1 MEIRPIISALL
12 RNKVGAILIA
22 LQVAITL
29 AVISNAVFIISERQS
44 YISRPT
50 GLDLDNTFA
59 MSIVTIESSEDIPDM
74 MTRELDILRGTDGVT
89 AATVMRA
96 FPMSGST
103 WCNTYKTSPDAESG
117 DDICQF
123 WIDQAGDKILDLK
136 FIEGGFFKP
145 SDIRY
150 RRSRAPTEVSRAL
163 ISKSIAEQFF
173 PGEKALGKLLY
184 DSDPDAPPVEVVG
197 VYETLIGGHVHGEDT
212 YDNMLLP
219 EVVYDQMQHYVVRT
233 APGKQAQV
241 MTDLEQKLGQL
252 PNRMI
257 TRIRSMEE
265 YKERNYSSDLAMI
278 KILSTVIALLAA
290 ITALGVL
297 GLAWFNVNKRRK
309 QIGTRRALGATR
321 IDIIRYFM
329 VENWLITSAGLVFGV
344 FLALLLN
351 YQLDSIFQV
360 GKMNFAYILTGM
372 VALWIIGQLAVIVPA
387 KRASSISPAI
397 ATRTA

>member
-50 GLDLDNTFA
+50 GLDLDNSFA
-59 MSIVTIESSEDIPDM
+59 MSIVTIEPSEDIPDM
-74 MTRELDILRGTDGVT
+74 LTRELDRIRGTEGVQ

-103 WCNTYKTSPDAESG
+103 WCNTYQTSPEAESG
-117 DDICQF
+117 DDICQL
-123 WIDQAGDKILDLK
+123 WVDQAGDQVLDLK
-136 FIEGGFFKP
+136 FVEGGFFKP

-150 RRSRAPTEVSRAL
+150 RQSRQTSEVSKTL
-163 ISKSIAEQFF
+163 ISKSVAERFF
-173 PGEKALGKLLY
+173 PGERALGKLLY
-184 DSDPDAPPVEVVG
+184 DADPETQPVEVVG

-219 EVVYDQMQHYVVRT
+219 EVVYDQIQHYMVRT

-241 MTDLEQKLGQL
+241 MNELEAALSQM

-257 TRIRSMEE
+257 IRIRAMETF
-265 YKERNYSSDLAMI
+265 KERTYSSDLAMI
-278 KILSTVIALLAA
+278 KILSTVIALLTA

-321 IDIIRYFM
+321 FDIIRYFM
-329 VENWLITSAGLVFGV
+329 VENWLITTAGLVFGV
-344 FLALLLN
+344 ILALLLN
-351 YQLDSIFQV
+351 YQLDDIFQV